1 MLLTVWYFISLEL
14 HESKCSWNEIVS
26 TSFLWLINLSRVE
39 SHSKS
44 AIWSSMLCQ
53 TRIAFPWVWSFSH
66 LPSDI
71 SLHMRLLANIWKVG
85 VRRKCLSVFFF
96 SSIVICFLTLKKL
109 HRISSCPSGQTHVSK
124 LPMSWTIQFIELFNF
139 LLNRAVQ
146 LYISLLS
153 FGNLYVMSW
162 KSLSPEYGYRL
173 THIQTI
179 LTKLS
184 QFTADEQSDLL
195 S

>member
-44 AIWSSMLCQ
+44 VIWSSMLCQ

-71 SLHMRLLANIWKVG
+71 SLHMGLLANIWKVG
-85 VRRKCLSVFFF
+85 VRRICLRVFLLFFF
-96 SSIVICFLTLKKL
+96 FYCYLLFNLKKIAQDTQL
-109 HRISSCPSGQTHVSK
+109 PIWPNSCLKTPNVLNYSVH
-124 LPMSWTIQFIELFNF
+124 WTI
-139 LLNRAVQ
+139 
-146 LYISLLS
+146 
-153 FGNLYVMSW
+153 
-162 KSLSPEYGYRL
+162 
-173 THIQTI
+173 
-179 LTKLS
+179 
-184 QFTADEQSDLL
+184 
-195 S
+195 

>member
-44 AIWSSMLCQ
+44 VIWSSMLCQ

-85 VRRKCLSVFFF
+85 VRRICLRVFLLFFF
-96 SSIVICFLTLKKL
+96 FYCYLLFNLKKNCTGYPVAHL
-109 HRISSCPSGQTHVSK
+109 AK
-124 LPMSWTIQFIELFNF
+124 LMSQNSQCLELFSS
-139 LLNRAVQ
+139 LNY
-146 LYISLLS
+146 LI
-153 FGNLYVMSW
+153 F
-162 KSLSPEYGYRL
+162 
-173 THIQTI
+173 
-179 LTKLS
+179 
-184 QFTADEQSDLL
+184 F
-195 S
+195 